1 MKSPKPD
8 DFCEAA
14 VVTMTA
20 VIMAFCAM
28 LLASCHAMV
37 IDPSMTAIAAHDQT
51 MIVSACHAAPS
62 QGVDVCR
69 VKEGARITEK
79 MIFVVPWTKDSDW
92 GQMSLRYRDHVL
104 SVPVEGPTVE
114 VSFFE
119 LLDEQETWTRDLE
132 APVQARASIRYKTDT
147 GAVFVDL
154 IGYVFPIVLAQ
165 GYDPLPMDSGVEAF
179 QNTCRV
185 QYTSA
190 GRSAIECRKQ

>member
-1 MKSPKPD
+1 MKRISLA
-8 DFCEAA
+8 EAA
-14 VVTMTA
+14 VIAMTMITF
-20 VIMAFCAM
+20 VVCAA
-28 LLASCHAMV
+28 LLTSCHSMV
-37 IDPSMTAIAAHDQT
+37 IDPSMTAKAAHDQT

-69 VKEGARITEK
+69 VKEGARIAEK

-92 GQMSLRYRDHVL
+92 GQMSVRYRDHVL
-104 SVPVEGPTVE
+104 TLPIEEAVVE
-114 VSFFE
+114 VGFAE
-119 LLDEQETWTRDLE
+119 VTDEETWTRAAE
-132 APVQARASIRYKTDT
+132 APIQALASIRYKTDS

>member
-1 MKSPKPD
+1 MT
-8 DFCEAA
+8 
-14 VVTMTA
+14 VVTF
-20 VIMAFCAM
+20 VGCLV
-28 LLASCHAMV
+28 LLGAASGCHSMV
-37 IDPSMTAIAAHDQT
+37 IDPSMLAKAAHDQT
-51 MIVSACHAAPS
+51 LIVSACHAAPS

-69 VKEGARITEK
+69 VKEGAAIAEK

-92 GQMSLRYRDHVL
+92 GQMAIRYRDRDL
-104 SVPVEGPTVE
+104 SFPIEAATVE
-114 VSFFE
+114 VSFAE
-119 LLDEQETWTRDLE
+119 VTGAETWTRAVE
-132 APVQARASIRYKTDT
+132 APIQARASIRYKTDS

-190 GRSAIECRKQ
+190 GRSAIECRRQ